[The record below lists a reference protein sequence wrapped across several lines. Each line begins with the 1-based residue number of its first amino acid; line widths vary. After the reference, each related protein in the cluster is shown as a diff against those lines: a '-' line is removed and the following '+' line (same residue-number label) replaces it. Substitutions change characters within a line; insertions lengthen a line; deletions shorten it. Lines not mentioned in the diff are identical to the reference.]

1 MALQNRVA
9 VVTGAAQ
16 GVGRAMAEI
25 LLQNGAKVALLD
37 VNEAAGKSL
46 KEVLDKQYGTERSLF
61 LSCDVESEEQIKAA
75 FQRTAEALG
84 GVDIVCNNAG
94 ILNEAEW
101 KKTISI
107 NLVAVVQVTYT
118 ALEHMN
124 KLTGGRGGVIINTA
138 SMAGTTHNAPSGLK
152 KKAKTFVCIAV
163 QCCYSLKIFINVP
176 CAQVS
181 SLF

>member
-138 SMAGTTHNAPSGLK
+138 SMAGLFPFLSCPVYTATKYGVVGFTRAM
-152 KKAKTFVCIAV
+152 AV
-163 QCCYSLKIFINVP
+163 RMAFLFILSLALYVI
-176 CAQVS
+176 
-181 SLF
+181 